1 MNARDECL
9 NELPELVVV
18 DGVATVTL
26 RRPRVLNRLQ
36 AEDVIR
42 LREIWAEVERD
53 PAVRVLVLTGTGR
66 AFSSGYDLDE
76 LGERSGAIAPAGRAE
91 RPLPDF
97 PAMTLELENLRVPTV
112 CRLNGPVYGGATDL
126 ALSCDF
132 RVGRSDGEMFMPAS
146 RLGLHYYTE
155 GLIRWSHRLGT
166 NAARRLFLT
175 STTIKADEMHR
186 IGYLTDVVAP
196 EALDEAVDALVRTLA
211 AQAPLAVAGMKRSLN
226 QVARGEL
233 DVAASDARHRASLG
247 SEDLREGMSAWQER
261 RAPVFKGR

>member
-1 MNARDECL
+1 MNARDESL
-9 NELPELVVV
+9 GDLPVLTVAH
-18 DGVATVTL
+18 GVATVTL
-26 RRPRVLNRLQ
+26 QRPRVLNRMQ

-42 LREIWAEVERD
+42 LREILAEVERD
-53 PAVRVLVLTGTGR
+53 AQVRVLVLTGVGR
-66 AFSSGYDLDE
+66 VFSAGYDLDE

-97 PAMTLELENLRVPTV
+97 PAMTLELESLRVPTV
-112 CRLNGPVYGGATDL
+112 CRLNGSVYGGATDL

-132 RVGRSDGEMFMPAS
+132 RVGRSDCEMFMPAS

-175 STTIKADEMHR
+175 ATTIKAEEMLR

-196 EALDEAVDALVRTLA
+196 EALDGTVDALVRTLS
-211 AQAPLAVAGMKRSLN
+211 AQAPRAVEGMKRSLN
-226 QVARGEL
+226 EIARGEL
-233 DVAASDARHRASLG
+233 DVAASDERHRASLA
-247 SEDLREGMSAWQER
+247 SEDLREGMRAWQEKR
-261 RAPVFKGR
+261 PPVFKGR

>member
-1 MNARDECL
+1 MNARDEGL
-9 NELPELVVV
+9 NDLPELSVAG
-18 DGVATVTL
+18 GVATVTL

-42 LREIWAEVERD
+42 LREIWAEVEREPD
-53 PAVRVLVLTGTGR
+53 VRALVLTGTGR
-66 AFSSGYDLDE
+66 VFSAGYDLDE
-76 LGERSGAIAPAGRAE
+76 LGERSGAIAPGERAG

-97 PAMTLELENLRVPTV
+97 PAMTLELERLRVPTV
-112 CRLNGPVYGGATDL
+112 CRLNGSVYGGATDL

-132 RVGRSDGEMFMPAS
+132 RVGRSDCEMFMPAS

-166 NAARRLFLT
+166 NAARRLFFT
-175 STTIKADEMHR
+175 SMTIKAEEMQR

-196 EALDEAVDALVRTLA
+196 EALDGAVDALVATLC
-211 AQAPLAVAGMKRSLN
+211 AQAPLAVAGMKRALN
-226 QVARGEL
+226 EIARGEL
-233 DVAASDARHRASLG
+233 DVAASDARHRASLAT
-247 SEDLREGMSAWQER
+247 EDLREGMAAWQAR